1 MRPQISA
8 FCIQNATLRAASK
21 YVTVVLL
28 QQCHCHIGE
37 GSPVVDELTIAE
49 LAART
54 GISVRTIRFYGGMG
68 LIPPPAV
75 RGRLGLY
82 DERHVARLEL
92 VRDLQGLGFTLAAI
106 EGYLARIPLDR
117 SPEDLALHR
126 ALLAPWLPEE
136 PETVNRAELD
146 VRAGR
151 TLDDDELARLVTLG
165 VIRRDGTRDGAH
177 TDSAQA
183 WTITSP
189 DMLGYGLGL
198 LGTEMDFA
206 VQLASKQII
215 ERHTSALATEL
226 VALFHNTVLRE
237 YRERGRPPEL
247 RDRLIAL
254 LERLK
259 PITVDGVMTNF
270 QLAINRAIRESVPAP
285 VPETAV
291 PETAVPETS
300 AQTGSPS

>member
-1 MRPQISA
+1 MA
-8 FCIQNATLRAASK
+8 
-21 YVTVVLL
+21 
-28 QQCHCHIGE
+28 
-37 GSPVVDELTIAE
+37 DELTIAE

-54 GISVRTIRFYGGMG
+54 GISVRTIRFYTGLG

-82 DERHVARLEL
+82 DERHTARLEL

-136 PETVNRAELD
+136 PVTVDRTELE

-151 TLDDDELARLVTLG
+151 ALDDEALAQLAWLG
-165 VIRRDGTRDGAH
+165 VIRREDTGPQDETHRWRL
-177 TDSAQA
+177 TSA
-183 WTITSP
+183 
-189 DMLGYGLGL
+189 DMLGYGLSL
-198 LGTEMDFA
+198 LDTTLDFE
-206 VQLASKQII
+206 VQLAAMQII

-226 VALFHNTVLRE
+226 VALFHDSVLGE

-247 RDRLIAL
+247 REALITL
-254 LERLK
+254 LEQLK
-259 PITVDGVMTNF
+259 PITVNGVVTNF
-270 QLAINRAIRESVPAP
+270 QLAINRAIRES
-285 VPETAV
+285 AV
-291 PETAVPETS
+291 QPKI
-300 AQTGSPS
+300 GNPS

>member
-1 MRPQISA
+1 MGGFQVFAPDH
-8 FCIQNATLRAASK
+8 
-21 YVTVVLL
+21 VTVPRGSWQRVTRHSGVSLAGACVTVTL
-28 QQCHCHIGE
+28 SRQFYCHIRE
-37 GSPVVDELTIAE
+37 GRHVADELTIAE

-54 GISVRTIRFYGGMG
+54 GISVRTIRFYAGMG
-68 LIPPPAV
+68 LIAAPAV

-136 PETVNRAELD
+136 PETVDRAELD
-146 VRAGR
+146 ARAGR
-151 TLDDDELARLVTLG
+151 ILDDDELARLVTLG
-165 VIRRDGTRDGAH
+165 VIRHDGAGDGAPH
-177 TDSAQA
+177 DGVGA
-183 WTITSP
+183 WTLTSP
-189 DMLGYGLGL
+189 DMLGYGLSL
-198 LGTEMDFA
+198 LDTEMDFA
-206 VQLASKQII
+206 VQLAAKQII
-215 ERHTSALATEL
+215 ERHTHALATEL
-226 VALFHNTVLRE
+226 VALFHDTVLRE

-247 RDRLIAL
+247 RKRLLAL

-259 PITVDGVMTNF
+259 PITVDGVVTNF

-285 VPETAV
+285 VPK
-291 PETAVPETS
+291 
-300 AQTGSPS
+300 TGSPS

>member
-1 MRPQISA
+1 MPEQ
-8 FCIQNATLRAASK
+8 
-21 YVTVVLL
+21 
-28 QQCHCHIGE
+28 
-37 GSPVVDELTIAE
+37 LTIAK

-54 GISVRTIRFYGGMG
+54 GISVRTIRFYTGMG
-68 LIPPPAV
+68 LIPPPTV

-92 VRDLQGLGFTLAAI
+92 VRDLQALGFTLAAI

-146 VRAGR
+146 ARAGR
-151 TLDDDELARLVTLG
+151 TLDDEALARLAALG
-165 VIRRDGTRDGAH
+165 VIRRHGARDGAQ
-177 TDSAQA
+177 TGSAQT
-183 WTITSP
+183 WTLTSP
-189 DMLGYGLGL
+189 DMLGYGLSML
-198 LGTEMDFA
+198 DTEMDFA

-215 ERHTSALATEL
+215 ERHTSALAIEL
-226 VALFHNTVLRE
+226 VALFHDTVLRE

-259 PITVDGVMTNF
+259 PITVDGVVTNF
-270 QLAINRAIRESVPAP
+270 QLAINRAIRESAVPAQALHP
-285 VPETAV
+285 NIP
-291 PETAVPETS
+291 
-300 AQTGSPS
+300 QTGSPS

>member
-1 MRPQISA
+1 VAEQ
-8 FCIQNATLRAASK
+8 
-21 YVTVVLL
+21 
-28 QQCHCHIGE
+28 
-37 GSPVVDELTIAE
+37 LTIAE

-54 GISVRTIRFYGGMG
+54 RISVRTIRFYAGMG

-126 ALLAPWLPEE
+126 ALLAPWLPEQ
-136 PETVNRAELD
+136 PETVDRAELE
-146 VRAGR
+146 VRAR
-151 TLDDDELARLVTLG
+151 RALDDDELARLVALG
-165 VIRRDGTRDGAH
+165 VIRRDGTQ
-177 TDSAQA
+177 T
-183 WTITSP
+183 WTLTSP
-189 DMLGYGLGL
+189 DMLDYGLSL
-198 LGTEMDFA
+198 LDAEMDFA
-206 VQLASKQII
+206 VQLASQQII

-247 RDRLIAL
+247 RARLLAL
-254 LERLK
+254 LQRLK
-259 PITVDGVMTNF
+259 PITVGGVVTNF
-270 QLAINRAIRESVPAP
+270 QLAVNRAIRESARPK
-285 VPETAV
+285 
-291 PETAVPETS
+291 
-300 AQTGSPS
+300 TGSPT

>member
-1 MRPQISA
+1 MPDQ
-8 FCIQNATLRAASK
+8 
-21 YVTVVLL
+21 
-28 QQCHCHIGE
+28 
-37 GSPVVDELTIAE
+37 LTIAE

-54 GISVRTIRFYGGMG
+54 GISVRTIRFYTGLG
-68 LIPPPAV
+68 LIPPPVV

-82 DERHVARLEL
+82 DECHAARLQL
-92 VRDLQGLGFTLAAI
+92 IRDLQELGFTLAAI

-136 PETVNRAELD
+136 PEIVSRAELD
-146 VRAGR
+146 ARAGR
-151 TLDDDELARLVTLG
+151 VLDDDELARLVTLG
-165 VIRRDGTRDGAH
+165 VIHSDGD
-177 TDSAQA
+177 A
-183 WTITSP
+183 WTLTSP
-189 DMLGYGLGL
+189 EMLGYALSL

-206 VQLASKQII
+206 VQLASAQII
-215 ERHTSALATEL
+215 EAHTSALATEL

-259 PITVDGVMTNF
+259 PVTVDGVVTNF
-270 QLAINRAIRESVPAP
+270 QLAVNRAIRESVPA
-285 VPETAV
+285 
-291 PETAVPETS
+291 S
-300 AQTGSPS
+300 AEASSPRSGASHD